1 MKKSAMNVPNMLS
14 MLRVAL
20 VPAFVAAMI
29 FMRDIPVWG
38 QIIPAVIYALTALTD
53 MLDGKIARKYN
64 LVTDFGKFIDPLA
77 DKFMVIGML
86 VVMCASDMY
95 ASVRAVLVWVTLVVI
110 LRELAVTSLRLLV
123 ASSEQK
129 IVVAASWLGKIKTV
143 LQVVCIVT
151 VLVEPALAK
160 LVPVFETNILSY
172 VTMIA
177 MLVMTLM
184 YVTLVAIFIAGA
196 YVITDGMGW
205 DFVGAIFIAIFSV
218 PFFVTVLS
226 VVLLISMRHL
236 KVDKALPNQSFDVVI
251 VRVAVLMMLLAAI
264 SGILFILSDTRV
276 IRSALLTDI
285 TSNGIA
291 YFSMLGIVAFL
302 NKPLAFLSYKIVK
315 AVSRNKDLEYVTNR
329 PAIIIRTILLVIGVI
344 LATVP
349 FIVSLI

>member
-1 MKKSAMNVPNMLS
+1 MENNRKKYNIAMLAMTLIY
-14 MLRVAL
+14 VAL
-20 VPAFVAAMI
+20 VV
-29 FMRDIPVWG
+29 V
-38 QIIPAVIYALTALTD
+38 
-53 MLDGKIARKYN
+53 
-64 LVTDFGKFIDPLA
+64 FI
-77 DKFMVIGML
+77 M
-86 VVMCASDMY
+86 
-95 ASVRAVLVWVTLVVI
+95 
-110 LRELAVTSLRLLV
+110 
-123 ASSEQK
+123 
-129 IVVAASWLGKIKTV
+129 
-143 LQVVCIVT
+143 
-151 VLVEPALAK
+151 
-160 LVPVFETNILSY
+160 
-172 VTMIA
+172 
-177 MLVMTLM
+177 
-184 YVTLVAIFIAGA
+184 GA
-196 YVITDGMGW
+196 YVITDGIGW

-251 VRVAVLMMLLAAI
+251 VRVAVLMMLLAVI

-315 AVSRNKDLEYVTNR
+315 AASRNKDLEYVTNR
-329 PAIIIRTILLVIGVI
+329 PAIIIRTILLVIGVA